1 MYDPKTQKLVVSR
14 DVVFEEQKQ
23 WKWSEE
29 PAAVGE
35 KHSDR
40 FVVQYLD
47 QQQEVTQAKPMA
59 ENSAGAEKSVQKSA
73 VAENSAGNSVSV
85 GNIGASPVPRFVSP
99 PSNASQP
106 SDEAP
111 RRYRLVQQLLDETE
125 EVEWL
130 QEEQEAI
137 SSLCLLGMEEPN
149 TFQEANSDAAWR
161 TAMKDELDSI
171 EGNGT
176 WELTPLPPGQK
187 SIGLKWVYKIKDMF
201 RSKGLTLRRCL
212 HQ

>member
-1 MYDPKTQKLVVSR
+1 
-14 DVVFEEQKQ
+14 
-23 WKWSEE
+23 
-29 PAAVGE
+29 
-35 KHSDR
+35 
-40 FVVQYLD
+40 
-47 QQQEVTQAKPMA
+47 
-59 ENSAGAEKSVQKSA
+59 
-73 VAENSAGNSVSV
+73 
-85 GNIGASPVPRFVSP
+85 
-99 PSNASQP
+99 
-106 SDEAP
+106 
-111 RRYRLVQQLLDETE
+111 
-125 EVEWL
+125 
-130 QEEQEAI
+130 
-137 SSLCLLGMEEPN
+137 MEEPN